1 MKLHIKNGRLIDPA
15 AGHDAPADLFVAEGR
30 IVGRGQAPEGFVA
43 DRVIDA
49 AGLIVA
55 PGLVDLS
62 ARLRE
67 PGHEGALKREM
78 AAALAGGVTG
88 LACPPDTDPPID
100 EPSLVRELRQRSRE
114 AKGARL
120 YPVGALTV
128 GLAGE
133 TLAEIE
139 TLAEVGCVA
148 FAQTGRLPR
157 DNRLLYQALRYAKT
171 HELPV
176 WLRPLDASLTGSGV
190 AASGPVAGRL
200 GLPGVPVAA
209 ETVALQTILE
219 LMRETGA
226 RVHLRRL
233 SSASGLDIVRAA
245 KREGLPLTAEVG
257 IHHVH
262 LTDVDIGYFDTAYR
276 LDPPLRSQRD
286 REAIRAA
293 LADGTLD
300 AISSDHAPCSIDAKL
315 RPFEEAKPGATG
327 LEVLLPLT
335 LKWAHE
341 TRTPLVDALAKVTS
355 ASARVLREDTGTLA
369 VGAKAD
375 VVVFDPAAPW
385 RVGAD
390 TLVSAGKNS
399 PYSGLELEGRVC
411 FTIVGGELRFERR

>member
-15 AGHDAPADLFVAEGR
+15 AGRDAPADLFVADGR
-30 IVGRGQAPEGFVA
+30 IAAIGAAPAGFVA
-43 DRVIDA
+43 ERVIDA

-78 AAALAGGVTG
+78 QAALAGGVTG

-120 YPVGALTV
+120 YPIGALTV
-128 GLAGE
+128 KLAGE
-133 TLAEIE
+133 ALAEID
-139 TLAEVGCVA
+139 TLAGVGCVA

-176 WLRPLDASLTGSGV
+176 WLRPVDASLANDGV
-190 AASGPVAGRL
+190 AAAGPVAGRL

-209 ETVALQTILE
+209 ETVALHTIFE
-219 LMRETGA
+219 LVRETGA

-233 SSASGLDIVRAA
+233 SSAAGLELLRAA
-245 KREGLPLTAEVG
+245 KREGLPVTAEVG
-257 IHHVH
+257 VHHVH
-262 LTDVDIGYFDTAYR
+262 LIDADIGYFDTAFR
-276 LDPPLRSQRD
+276 LDPPLRSGRD
-286 REAIRAA
+286 RDAIRAA

-300 AISSDHAPCSIDAKL
+300 AICSDHAPRSLDAKL
-315 RPFEEAKPGATG
+315 RPFEEAAPGATG
-327 LEVLLPLT
+327 LETLLPLT
-335 LKWAHE
+335 LKWARE
-341 TRTPLVDALAKVTS
+341 TGTPLVQALAKVTS
-355 ASARVLREDTGTLA
+355 ASARVLAEDTGSLA

-375 VVVFDPAAPW
+375 IVIFSEAEPW
-385 RVGAD
+385 RVDASSI
-390 TLVSAGKNS
+390 VSAGKNS
-399 PYSGLELEGRVC
+399 PYFGYELEGRARM
-411 FTIVGGELRFERR
+411 TIVGGEVRFERI

>member
-15 AGHDAPADLFVAEGR
+15 SGHDAPADLFVAEGR

-133 TLAEIE
+133 ALAEIE

-226 RVHLRRL
+226 QVHLRRL

-262 LTDVDIGYFDTAYR
+262 LADVDIGYFDSAYR
-276 LDPPLRSQRD
+276 LDPPLRSPRD

-293 LADGTLD
+293 LADGTID

-341 TRTPLVDALAKVTS
+341 TSTPLAKALAKVTS
-355 ASARVLREDTGTLA
+355 AAAGVLGEDTGTLA
-369 VGAKAD
+369 SGAKAD
-375 VVVFDPAAPW
+375 IVIFDPASPW
-385 RVGAD
+385 QVGAD

-399 PYSGLELEGRVC
+399 PYSGLELEGRAC
-411 FTIVGGELRFERR
+411 FTIVGGEVRFERN

>member
-1 MKLHIKNGRLIDPA
+1 MKLHIQNGRLIDPA
-15 AGHDAPADLFVAEGR
+15 SGHDAPADLFVADGR
-30 IVGRGQAPEGFVA
+30 IAGLGAAPAGFVA

-62 ARLRE
+62 ARMRE

-128 GLAGE
+128 KLEGKA
-133 TLAEIE
+133 LAEID
-139 TLAEVGCVA
+139 TLAGVGCVA

-157 DNRLLYQALRYAKT
+157 DSGFLLEALRYAKT
-171 HELPV
+171 RELPV
-176 WLRPLDASLTGSGV
+176 WLRPVDDSLASYGV
-190 AASGPVAGRL
+190 AAAGAMAGRL
-200 GLPGVPVAA
+200 GLPTVPVAA
-209 ETVALQTILE
+209 ETVALHIIME
-219 LMRETGA
+219 LVRATGA

-233 SSASGLDIVRAA
+233 STREGLEIVRAA
-245 KREGLPLTAEVG
+245 KREGLPVTAEVG

-262 LTDVDIGYFDTAYR
+262 LIDVDIGYFDTAFK
-276 LDPPLRSQRD
+276 LDPPLRSARD
-286 REAIRAA
+286 RDAIRAA

-300 AISSDHAPCSIDAKL
+300 AISSDHAPRGADAKL
-315 RPFEEAKPGATG
+315 RPFDEAAPGATG
-327 LEVLLPLT
+327 LETLLPLT
-335 LKWAHE
+335 LKWARE
-341 TRTPLVDALAKVTS
+341 TGTPLLQALAKIS
-355 ASARVLREDTGTLA
+355 SESARVLGEDTGRLA

-375 VVVFDPAAPW
+375 IVIFSEAEPW
-385 RVGAD
+385 TVSAD
-390 TLVSAGKNS
+390 TLISAGKNS
-399 PYSGLELEGRVC
+399 PYLGVELEGRVRA
-411 FTIVGGELRFERR
+411 TIVGGEVRFERP